1 MEQSKI
7 NVLYKTK
14 KEIKQKMMNLDDLFV
29 MIRGEKYQKQ
39 CNKLRYALNSY
50 TNIAGMK
57 LEETAAL
64 PQLQFS
70 LCRKAYT
77 GYVLLSFKAKDGWI
91 ANLKFLA
98 EGLPQ
103 TLM

>member
-1 MEQSKI
+1 MERSKI

-57 LEETAAL
+57 LADMTVR
-64 PQLQFS
+64 PTTQ
-70 LCRKAYT
+70 
-77 GYVLLSFKAKDGWI
+77 W
-91 ANLKFLA
+91 
-98 EGLPQ
+98 
-103 TLM
+103 

>member
-1 MEQSKI
+1 MTLRGTLQQFQNHPRCQLWLQMVEAR
-7 NVLYKTK
+7 
-14 KEIKQKMMNLDDLFV
+14 DLFV

-70 LCRKAYT
+70 LCRR
-77 GYVLLSFKAKDGWI
+77 
-91 ANLKFLA
+91 
-98 EGLPQ
+98 
-103 TLM
+103 